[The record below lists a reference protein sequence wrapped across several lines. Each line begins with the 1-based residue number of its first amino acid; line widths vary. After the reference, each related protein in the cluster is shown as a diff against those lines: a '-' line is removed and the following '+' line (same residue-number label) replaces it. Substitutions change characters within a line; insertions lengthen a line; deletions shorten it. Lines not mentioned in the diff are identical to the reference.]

1 MTPLFW
7 TFLLSAMFTSALFS
21 GIEIAF
27 VSANRL
33 KIELDKNKGE
43 FTAKLLS
50 NFLKQ
55 PAKFIGAML
64 LGNNIALV
72 IYSVVMAKF
81 LEPIVITYIAD
92 NELIVLLIQTIIST
106 MVVLFFAEFL
116 PKTLFRINPNKVLTI
131 AAIPLTI
138 IYYILLPFTYFTV
151 GISNLILKL
160 FKVDTSESDLAFSK
174 IDLED
179 FVANIYESQED
190 GEDVDSEIQ
199 IFKNA
204 LGFADVKVREC
215 MVPRAEIT
223 ALEIENSI
231 EELQLKFIETGL
243 SKILIYR
250 DSIDNIIG
258 YAHSKELFK
267 QPESIKAIL
276 LPVSIVP
283 EVMSANEMLKK
294 SLKERRSVAVVVDE
308 FGGTSGILTIEDII
322 EEIFGEIEDEHDR
335 EELLEIKVANDVY
348 QFSARIEID
357 YLNEKYKLNLPE
369 SEEYET
375 LGGFIISIHESIPEK
390 GEIIASENAVFTVDK
405 VSDNKI
411 EIITLERIE
420 HQR

>member
-7 TFLLSAMFTSALFS
+7 IFLLLAMFASALFS

-33 KIELDKNKGE
+33 KIELDKNKGL
-43 FTAKLLS
+43 FSAKILS

-64 LGNNIALV
+64 LGNNVALV
-72 IYSVVMAKF
+72 IYSIIMAKF
-81 LEPIVITYIAD
+81 LEPIIVANIGE
-92 NELIVLLIQTIIST
+92 NEVGILLIQTLLST
-106 MVVLFFAEFL
+106 LVVLFFAEFL

-131 AAIPLTI
+131 AAIPLTVV
-138 IYYILLPFTYFTV
+138 YYILYPFTYITV

-179 FVANIYESQED
+179 FIANIQEREQA

-204 LGFADVKVREC
+204 LGFSEVKVKEC
-215 MVPRAEIT
+215 MIPRTEII
-223 ALEIENSI
+223 ALEVEDDI
-231 EELQLKFIETGL
+231 EELKKKFIETGL

-258 YAHSKELFK
+258 YVHSKELFK
-267 QPESIKAIL
+267 KPELIKAIL

-283 EVMSANEMLKK
+283 EIMLVNDVLKK
-294 SLKERRSVAVVVDE
+294 SLKERRSIAVVVDE
-308 FGGTSGILTIEDII
+308 FGGTSGVLTIEDII
-322 EEIFGEIEDEHDR
+322 EEIFGEIEDEHDQ
-335 EELLEIKVANDVY
+335 EGLIENQINETTF

-357 YLNEKYKLNLPE
+357 YINEKYKLDLPT

-375 LGGFIISIHESIPEK
+375 LGGYLINLYESIPDQNEMIEAE
-390 GEIIASENAVFTVDK
+390 GIIFTVNE
-405 VSDNKI
+405 VSGNKI
-411 EIITLERIE
+411 ESITMKQIKGG
-420 HQR
+420 H

>member
-1 MTPLFW
+1 
-7 TFLLSAMFTSALFS
+7 
-21 GIEIAF
+21 
-27 VSANRL
+27 
-33 KIELDKNKGE
+33 
-43 FTAKLLS
+43 
-50 NFLKQ
+50 
-55 PAKFIGAML
+55 
-64 LGNNIALV
+64 
-72 IYSVVMAKF
+72 
-81 LEPIVITYIAD
+81 
-92 NELIVLLIQTIIST
+92 
-106 MVVLFFAEFL
+106 
-116 PKTLFRINPNKVLTI
+116 
-131 AAIPLTI
+131 
-138 IYYILLPFTYFTV
+138 
-151 GISNLILKL
+151 
-160 FKVDTSESDLAFSK
+160 
-174 IDLED
+174 
-179 FVANIYESQED
+179 
-190 GEDVDSEIQ
+190 
-199 IFKNA
+199 
-204 LGFADVKVREC
+204 DVKVREC

>member
-1 MTPLFW
+1 MTSPFFF
-7 TFLLSAMFTSALFS
+7 FLLLAMLASALFS

-33 KIELDKNKGE
+33 KIELDKNRGE
-43 FTAKLLS
+43 LTAKLLS

-55 PAKFIGAML
+55 PANFIGAML

-72 IYSVVMAKF
+72 IYSMVMAKF
-81 LEPIVITYIAD
+81 LEPLIAFHVTA
-92 NELIVLLIQTIIST
+92 NEMIVLLIQTIIST

-116 PKTLFRINPNKVLTI
+116 PKTLFRINPNKVLSV

-151 GISNLILKL
+151 GISNLILRL
-160 FKVDTSESDLAFSK
+160 FNVDTSESDLAFSK

-179 FVANIYESQED
+179 FVANIQERQEE
-190 GEDVDSEIQ
+190 GEKIDSEIQ

-204 LGFADVKVREC
+204 LSFAEVKVRDC
-215 MVPRAEIT
+215 MVPRTEIV
-223 ALEIENSI
+223 ALEVENSI
-231 EELQLKFIETGL
+231 EQLQVQFIGTGL

-250 DSIDNIIG
+250 ESIDNIIG
-258 YAHSKELFK
+258 YTHSKELFN
-267 QPESIKAIL
+267 QPESIKSIL

-283 EVMSANEMLKK
+283 EVMSANEVLKK
-294 SLKERRSVAVVVDE
+294 LLKERRSVAVVVTE

-322 EEIFGEIEDEHDR
+322 EEIFGEIEDEHDK
-335 EELLEIKVANDVY
+335 EELLDVILSENVF

-357 YLNEKYKLNLPE
+357 YLNDKYKLNLPE

-375 LGGFIISIHESIPEK
+375 LGGLLISLHESIPDK
-390 GEIIASENAVFTVDK
+390 GEIIVSETAVFTVNE

-411 EIITLERIE
+411 EIITLERTSL
-420 HQR
+420 

>member
-7 TFLLSAMFTSALFS
+7 IFLLLAMFASALFS

-72 IYSVVMAKF
+72 IYSIVMAKF
-81 LEPIVITYIAD
+81 LEPIVIGYIAD
-92 NELIVLLIQTIIST
+92 NELVVLLIQTIIST

-131 AAIPLTI
+131 AAVPLTI

-179 FVANIYESQED
+179 FVANIYESQEE

-258 YAHSKELFK
+258 YTHSKELFK

-322 EEIFGEIEDEHDR
+322 EEIFGEIEDEHDK
-335 EELLEIKVANDVY
+335 EELLEIKVADDVY

-357 YLNEKYKLNLPE
+357 YLNEKYKFDLPG

-411 EIITLERIE
+411 EIITLERIDLK
-420 HQR
+420 R

>member
-179 FVANIYESQED
+179 FVANIYESQE
-190 GEDVDSEIQ
+190 
-199 IFKNA
+199 
-204 LGFADVKVREC
+204 
-215 MVPRAEIT
+215 
-223 ALEIENSI
+223 
-231 EELQLKFIETGL
+231 
-243 SKILIYR
+243 
-250 DSIDNIIG
+250 
-258 YAHSKELFK
+258 
-267 QPESIKAIL
+267 
-276 LPVSIVP
+276 
-283 EVMSANEMLKK
+283 
-294 SLKERRSVAVVVDE
+294 
-308 FGGTSGILTIEDII
+308 
-322 EEIFGEIEDEHDR
+322 
-335 EELLEIKVANDVY
+335 
-348 QFSARIEID
+348 
-357 YLNEKYKLNLPE
+357 
-369 SEEYET
+369 
-375 LGGFIISIHESIPEK
+375 
-390 GEIIASENAVFTVDK
+390 
-405 VSDNKI
+405 
-411 EIITLERIE
+411 
-420 HQR
+420 